1 MASMTA
7 DSTLK
12 GYLDRTKEITEIRDE
27 DGQVL
32 GYYAPASVA
41 DQVPA
46 VQVLR
51 IASLFDPEEIK
62 RRKASKHPG
71 YSFEQVMEHLRS
83 LENKP

>member
-12 GYLDRTKEITEIRDE
+12 GYLQQATEITEIRDA

-46 VQVLR
+46 VHSLR
-51 IASLFDPEEIK
+51 IASLFDPEELK

-71 YSFEQVMEHLRS
+71 HTFEQVMEHIRS